1 MPRGALIVALDFN
14 ACDEAEFND
23 WYDTEH
29 LPERARIKGFGVC
42 ERWISI
48 ANPKIGVATY
58 DLESADLLSGPEYK
72 AVSGDNLSPW
82 SKRLG
87 QQYKRLLRSEGDQI
101 NPGHLA
107 APAGAGGLLVNAMN
121 VVPEHEAD
129 FNAWYDQEHLPALL
143 AVPGT
148 ITARRFKSRAGSHK
162 YLAVYHLTS
171 PDVVTTDAWKKAVD
185 TPWTARQR
193 PNYLD
198 HYRVVLRAYTRG
210 A

>member
-1 MPRGALIVALDFN
+1 MPRGALIVALDFS
-14 ACDEAEFND
+14 ACQEDEFHD

-29 LPERARIKGFGVC
+29 LPERQRIPGFGVC

-58 DLESADLLSGPEYK
+58 DLESADILEGAAYK
-72 AVSGDNLSPW
+72 AIAGDNLSVW

-87 QQYKRLLRSEGDQI
+87 KQYKRLLRSDGDQT
-101 NPGHLA
+101 NPGDLA

-121 VVPEHEAD
+121 VTPDHVAD
-129 FNAWYDQEHLPALL
+129 FNAWYDQEHLPALRE
-143 AVPGT
+143 VPGT
-148 ITARRFKSRAGSHK
+148 IMARRFQSRAGTHK
-162 YLAVYHLTS
+162 FLAVYHLQS
-171 PDVVTTDAWKKAVD
+171 PDVVLTEAWKKAVD

-198 HYRVVLRAYTRG
+198 HYRVVLRPYKRG

>member
-1 MPRGALIVALDFN
+1 MPRGALFVALDFS
-14 ACDEAEFND
+14 ACQEDEFHD

-29 LPERARIKGFGVC
+29 LPERQRIPGFGVC

-58 DLESADLLSGPEYK
+58 DLESADILEGAAYK
-72 AVSGDNLSPW
+72 AIAGDNLSVW

-87 QQYKRLLRSEGDQI
+87 KQYKRLLRSDGDQT
-101 NPGHLA
+101 NPGDLA

-121 VVPEHEAD
+121 VTPDHVAD
-129 FNAWYDQEHLPALL
+129 FNAWYDQEHLPALRE
-143 AVPGT
+143 VPGT
-148 ITARRFKSRAGSHK
+148 IMARRFQSRAGTHK
-162 YLAVYHLTS
+162 FLAVYHLQS
-171 PDVVTTDAWKKAVD
+171 PDVVLTEAWKKAVD

-198 HYRVVLRAYTRG
+198 HYRVVLRPYKRG